1 MKVNLDMRSGQI
13 EKQRNKLTS
22 LYRADDELRQYL
34 HLDEVL
40 QSLVNT
46 AAVLLQADKDSLLI
60 WGENTEP
67 LMAGYGFGV
76 GKFNLRLVSRVIP
89 GLPILSIMAQWQ
101 RD

>member
-13 EKQRNKLTS
+13 EKQRNELTS
-22 LYRADDELRQYL
+22 LYRADGELRRHL

-40 QSLVNT
+40 HSLVNT

-67 LMAGYGFGV
+67 LMAGYGLGV
-76 GKFNLRLVSRVIP
+76 GRFNLSLVSP
-89 GLPILSIMAQWQ
+89 GDSRLANLEYYGTVAA
-101 RD
+101 